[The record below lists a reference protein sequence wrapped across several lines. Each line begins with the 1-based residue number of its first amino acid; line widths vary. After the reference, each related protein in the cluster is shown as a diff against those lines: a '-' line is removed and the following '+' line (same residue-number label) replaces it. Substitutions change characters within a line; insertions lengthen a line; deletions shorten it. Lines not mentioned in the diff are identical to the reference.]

1 MVTNVLLN
9 AFISKLQIAGTKSP
23 SNGEMLVYFDGFE
36 LIKGKISN
44 IQEGFLAYVLI
55 TFLGTILITLSP
67 KTFCRQRNTFFLC
80 FMFYFFICVAAV
92 LEPDDRDI

>member
-1 MVTNVLLN
+1 MMTNVLLN

-44 IQEGFLAYVLI
+44 IQEGFLAYMLI
-55 TFLGTILITLSP
+55 TFLGKFFTTQSP
-67 KTFCRQRNTFFLC
+67 KTFCRPQHAFVSSFLL
-80 FMFYFFICVAAV
+80 FV
-92 LEPDDRDI
+92 